1 MLADHLHD
9 LFLPGNFHRTGCDR
23 YHVGLQHALR
33 EAV

>member
-9 LFLPGNFHRTGCDR
+9 LFLPGNFHRIGRNC

-33 EAV
+33 ETV